1 MTVSTRPYRI
11 LTQPLSRVDAASWNR
26 LTDGAYPFLR
36 HEFLLALEQH
46 GCLGADVGWEP
57 LHLMIE
63 SEAGDLLAAV
73 PLYLKT
79 NSFGEFVF
87 DWAWADAY
95 DRSGLSYYPK
105 LVGASPFTPATG
117 PRLLMHPDCRSTELG
132 AMLEQALISVAHS
145 LGVSS
150 CHVLFSTD
158 TCLADSGNFMK
169 RMGCHFH
176 WENRN
181 YASFDDFLSA
191 LTSKRRKEIL
201 RERRQVR
208 EAGIELNQVPG
219 NELTTTEWRRFHA
232 LYRNTFDRHGN
243 YPALTLEFFE
253 SIAGSMGDQIRLVLA
268 RRQGEILAA
277 AYFLVGTDCLYGR
290 YWGGDQDVPGLHF
303 EACYYQGIEYAIE
316 HGLQRFEPGAQGEHK
331 ISRGFLPTRTWS
343 HHWIAHAGFR
353 ASIGQFLDR
362 ETEVMERHVARLME
376 RSPYKIA

>member
-1 MTVSTRPYRI
+1 MPVSTRPYRI
-11 LTQPLSRVDAASWNR
+11 QTQVLAKIDAASWNR
-26 LTDGAYPFLR
+26 LTGGAYPFLR
-36 HEFLLALEQH
+36 HEFLLALEQQ

-57 LHLMIE
+57 LHLIVK
-63 SEAGDLLAAV
+63 SDAGDLLAAV
-73 PLYLKT
+73 PLYLKF

-95 DRSGLSYYPK
+95 ERSGMSYYPK
-105 LVGASPFTPATG
+105 LVAAAPFTPATG
-117 PRLLMHPDCRSTELG
+117 PRFLMHPDCRSSEL
-132 AMLEQALISVAHS
+132 AEMMEQALIGVAQS

-158 TCLADSGNFMK
+158 TCLADSGHFMK

-181 YASFDDFLSA
+181 YGSFEDYLSA
-191 LTSKRRKEIL
+191 FTSKRRKEIL

-208 EAGIELNQVPG
+208 EAGIELIQVPG
-219 NELTTTEWRRFHA
+219 SEVTPAEWRRFHA
-232 LYRNTFDRHGN
+232 LYRSTFDKHGN
-243 YPALTLEFFE
+243 YPALTPGFFE
-253 SIAGSMGDQIRLVLA
+253 AIAGSMGDQIRLVLA

-290 YWGGDQDVPGLHF
+290 YWGADHDLPGLHF

-316 HGLQRFEPGAQGEHK
+316 QGLRRFEPGAQGEHK

-343 HHWIAHAGFR
+343 YHWVTHPGFR
-353 ASIGQFLDR
+353 ASIGQFLER
-362 ETEVMERHVARLME
+362 ESEVMEGHVARLME
-376 RSPYKIA
+376 RSPFKSA